1 MVVYRSIG
9 VGGLEFELS
18 PLNFHFKKVKKI
30 SHVGSYFFFWGGG
43 GGGRQGWGDGG
54 LGVLQHQVHL
64 IQEKN

>member
-43 GGGRQGWGDGG
+43 GEGGSLMIGIVRI
-54 LGVLQHQVHL
+54 L
-64 IQEKN
+64 IKLSKFTFITA